1 MEQANELQPAKNA
14 LSVKDVRKSYGAVK
28 ALDGVTFD
36 IRAGSVVA
44 LLGPNGAGKTT
55 MLQSIL
61 GVMDFEGTIEIDGL
75 SVKRDGKAVRRKIGY
90 VPQTSAFN
98 EADTCT
104 EVLSFLAD
112 LKGADRGRIPSLLEL
127 VNLPDQAKMRVGHL
141 SGGMRQRL
149 TLAAALLADPQLL
162 LLDEPTASLDIDGR
176 SDFFDLVQRL
186 SDEGKTILLSTHLLD
201 RLGELADRVIVLNR
215 GRVAFDETLQEMTS
229 RVHGKRF
236 VVHLN
241 GTGEEKFQEA
251 LRVVGIKPDNVWPAE
266 LSWDDLLPAS
276 SDATKD
282 AGR

>member
-1 MEQANELQPAKNA
+1 MERVNEPQPSKNA
-14 LSVKDVRKSYGAVK
+14 LSVIDVRKAYGAVK

-36 IRAGSVVA
+36 VKAGSVVA

-61 GVMDFEGTIEIDGL
+61 GVMDFDGTIEVDGL

-90 VPQTSAFN
+90 VPQSSAFN
-98 EADTCT
+98 EADTCV

-112 LKGADRGRIPSLLEL
+112 LKGADRARIPSLLES
-127 VNLPDQAKMRVGHL
+127 VSLPEQADMRVGHL
-141 SGGMRQRL
+141 SGGVRQRL
-149 TLAAALLADPQLL
+149 TLAAALLADPPLL
-162 LLDEPTASLDIDGR
+162 LLDEPTASLDIDSR
-176 SDFFDLVQRL
+176 RDFFDLVQRF

-215 GRVAFDETLQEMTS
+215 GRVAFDETMQEMTS

-236 VVHLN
+236 VVNLN
-241 GTGEEKFQEA
+241 GTGEEKFHDA
-251 LRVVGIKPDNVWPAE
+251 LRVAGIKPDNVWPAD

-276 SDATKD
+276 SDPSK
-282 AGR
+282 GGG

>member
-1 MEQANELQPAKNA
+1 MEQVKERRPGKNV
-14 LSVKDVRKSYGAVK
+14 LSVVDVRKSYGAVK
-28 ALDGVTFD
+28 ALDGVTFNVS
-36 IRAGSVVA
+36 AGSVVA

-98 EADTCT
+98 EADTCA

-112 LKGADRGRIPSLLEL
+112 LKGADRGRIPPLLEL
-127 VNLPDQAKMRVGHL
+127 VNLQDQAKTRVGHL

-149 TLAAALLADPQLL
+149 TLAAALLADPPLL
-162 LLDEPTASLDIDGR
+162 LLDEPTASLDIDSR
-176 SDFFDLVQRL
+176 RDFFDLLQRL
-186 SDEGKTILLSTHLLD
+186 RGEGKTVLLSTHLLD

-241 GTGEEKFQEA
+241 GTGEERFQEA
-251 LRVVGIKPDNVWPAE
+251 LRVAGIKPNDVWPAE
-266 LSWDDLLPAS
+266 VSWDDLLPAS
-276 SDATKD
+276 PDPSESSD
-282 AGR
+282 